1 MEELR
6 NYLND
11 YRAKAKAEAVSMLE
25 EAGSLFDKYKNEEL
39 EEDEKEEIMNSTIEL
54 EDNAKSLVSVA
65 VFIDDLLKRIGTND
79 FSIDF
84 KGKDKHDEN
93 EEYED
98 DDKDDDKDKEKYG
111 DEEYEEDDEEEY
123 EDEEHEENEDEEYA
137 KGNDEDDEDE

>member
-11 YRAKAKAEAVSMLE
+11 YRAEAKAEAVSMLE
-25 EAGSLFDKYKNEEL
+25 EAGSLFEKYRNEEL

-98 DDKDDDKDKEKYG
+98 DDKDDDKDEEKYG
-111 DEEYEEDDEEEY
+111 DGEYAKDDEEEY
-123 EDEEHEENEDEEYA
+123 EDGEYEENEDEE
-137 KGNDEDDEDE
+137 NTEDDDEDDEDE

>member
-11 YRAKAKAEAVSMLE
+11 YRAEAKAEAVSMLE
-25 EAGSLFDKYKNEEL
+25 EASSLFEKYRNEEL

-65 VFIDDLLKRIGTND
+65 VFIDELLERIKTNN

-98 DDKDDDKDKEKYG
+98 DDKDDDKDEEKYG

-123 EDEEHEENEDEEYA
+123 EDGEYEENEDEEYA
-137 KGNDEDDEDE
+137 EDNDEDDEDE

>member
-11 YRAKAKAEAVSMLE
+11 YRAEAKAEAVSMLE
-25 EAGSLFDKYKNEEL
+25 EASSLFEKYRNEEL
-39 EEDEKEEIMNSTIEL
+39 EEDEKEEIMISTIEL

-65 VFIDDLLKRIGTND
+65 VFIDELLERIKTNN
-79 FSIDF
+79 FSVDF
-84 KGKDKHDEN
+84 KGDEYEN

-98 DDKDDDKDKEKYG
+98 DNKNDDKDEEKYG

-123 EDEEHEENEDEEYA
+123 EDGEYEENEDEEYA
-137 KGNDEDDEDE
+137 EDNDEDDEDE

>member
-1 MEELR
+1 MKELR

-11 YRAKAKAEAVSMLE
+11 YRAKAKAEAISMLE
-25 EAGSLFDKYKNEEL
+25 EASSLFEKYRNEEL
-39 EEDEKEEIMNSTIEL
+39 EEDEKEEIINSTIEL

-65 VFIDDLLKRIGTND
+65 VFIDELLERIKTNN

-98 DDKDDDKDKEKYG
+98 DDKDEEKYG

-123 EDEEHEENEDEEYA
+123 EDGKYEENENEEYA
-137 KGNDEDDEDE
+137 EDNDDDNEDE

>member
-11 YRAKAKAEAVSMLE
+11 YRAEAKAEAVSMLE
-25 EAGSLFDKYKNEEL
+25 EASSLFEKYRNEEL
-39 EEDEKEEIMNSTIEL
+39 EEDEKEEIMISTIEL

-65 VFIDDLLKRIGTND
+65 VFIDELLERIKTNN

-93 EEYED
+93 EEDEEYEDGDND
-98 DDKDDDKDKEKYG
+98 DDKDEEKYG
-111 DEEYEEDDEEEY
+111 DEEYEEDDE
-123 EDEEHEENEDEEYA
+123 DEEISSSLFLLELVISL
-137 KGNDEDDEDE
+137 

>member
-11 YRAKAKAEAVSMLE
+11 YRAEAKAEAVSMLE
-25 EAGSLFDKYKNEEL
+25 EASSLFEKYRNGEL
-39 EEDEKEEIMNSTIEL
+39 EEDEKEEIMSSTIEL

-65 VFIDDLLKRIGTND
+65 VFIDELLERIKTNN

-111 DEEYEEDDEEEY
+111 DGEYEEDDEEEY
-123 EDEEHEENEDEEYA
+123 EDGKYEENEDEEYA
-137 KGNDEDDEDE
+137 EGNDEDDEDE

>member
-11 YRAKAKAEAVSMLE
+11 YRAEAKAEAVSMLE
-25 EAGSLFDKYKNEEL
+25 EASSLFEKYRNEEL

-65 VFIDDLLKRIGTND
+65 VFIDELLERIKTNN

-84 KGKDKHDEN
+84 KGDEEN
-93 EEYED
+93 EDREYED
-98 DDKDDDKDKEKYG
+98 DDKDDDKDEEKYG

-123 EDEEHEENEDEEYA
+123 EDAKYEENEDEEYA
-137 KGNDEDDEDE
+137 EDNDEDDEDE

>member
-11 YRAKAKAEAVSMLE
+11 YRAEAKAEAVSMLE
-25 EAGSLFDKYKNEEL
+25 EASSLFEKYKNEEL
-39 EEDEKEEIMNSTIEL
+39 EEDEKEEIMNFTIEL

-65 VFIDDLLKRIGTND
+65 VFIDELLERIKTNN

-98 DDKDDDKDKEKYG
+98 DDNDDDKDEEKYG
-111 DEEYEEDDEEEY
+111 DEEYEEDDEDEH
-123 EDEEHEENEDEEYA
+123 EDEEYEENEDEE
-137 KGNDEDDEDE
+137 NTEDDDDDNEDE

>member
-11 YRAKAKAEAVSMLE
+11 YRAEAKAEAVSMLE
-25 EAGSLFDKYKNEEL
+25 EASSLFEKYKNEEL

-65 VFIDDLLKRIGTND
+65 VFIDELLERIKTNN
-79 FSIDF
+79 FSIEF

-98 DDKDDDKDKEKYG
+98 DDKDKEKYG
-111 DEEYEEDDEEEY
+111 DGEYAKDDEEEY
-123 EDEEHEENEDEEYA
+123 EDGEYEENEDEE
-137 KGNDEDDEDE
+137 NNDDDDEDDEDE

>member
-11 YRAKAKAEAVSMLE
+11 YRAEAKAEAVSMLE
-25 EAGSLFDKYKNEEL
+25 EASLFEKYKNEEL
-39 EEDEKEEIMNSTIEL
+39 EEDEKEEIMNFTIEL

-65 VFIDDLLKRIGTND
+65 VFIDELLERIKTNN

-111 DEEYEEDDEEEY
+111 DGEYAKDDEDEH
-123 EDEEHEENEDEEYA
+123 EDGESEENEDEE
-137 KGNDEDDEDE
+137 NTEDDDEDDEDE

>member
-25 EAGSLFDKYKNEEL
+25 EAGSLFEKYKNEEL
-39 EEDEKEEIMNSTIEL
+39 EEDEKEEIMKATIEL

-65 VFIDDLLKRIGTND
+65 VFIDDLLERIKTND

-84 KGKDKHDEN
+84 KGEEYEDEDR
-93 EEYED
+93 EYED
-98 DDKDDDKDKEKYG
+98 DDKDDDKDEEKYG

-123 EDEEHEENEDEEYA
+123 EDGKYEENEDEEN
-137 KGNDEDDEDE
+137 NDEDDEDYEDE

>member
-11 YRAKAKAEAVSMLE
+11 YRAEAKAEAVNMLE
-25 EAGSLFDKYKNEEL
+25 EASSLFEKYRNEEL
-39 EEDEKEEIMNSTIEL
+39 EEDEKEEIMISTIEL

-65 VFIDDLLKRIGTND
+65 VFIDELLERIKTNN

-98 DDKDDDKDKEKYG
+98 DDKDDYKDEEKYG
-111 DEEYEEDDEEEY
+111 DGEYEEDDEDEY
-123 EDEEHEENEDEEYA
+123 EDGKYEENENEEYA